1 MRGVRVAVIGA
12 GVSGLT
18 AATELISRGAN
29 VEIWARERHPR
40 TTSDVAAAFWHPF
53 LVEDTP
59 RVERWAMVAY
69 RRFAEI
75 ASRHP
80 ESGVRM
86 LPVTELFG
94 DTVAPPA
101 WLERLQGHQVL
112 SPSSL
117 PRARTVGRGFVAPV
131 IETNRYLPWLERRL
145 LRAGCILRQR
155 HVEDVDAVFDS
166 ASYVVNA
173 TGIGATTLIDDDS
186 LRPMRGQVV
195 RLKGASRGTQP
206 RVLLDSADP
215 EGALYI
221 VPRSEDVVIGAS
233 ADPSS
238 DTSVRESE
246 TASLLRRAR
255 ELSPS
260 LSTAAVANVAV
271 GIRPWRP
278 TVRLEHEERPRGSLF
293 HCYGHGGAGVTLS
306 WGCAGALV
314 DLVSTVTALTGPR
327 GHEQPVSE
335 APLQRQPERA
345 PGGA

>member
-29 VEIWARERHPR
+29 VEIWARERHPQ

-53 LVEDTP
+53 LVEDSP
-59 RVERWAMVAY
+59 RVDRWAMVAY
-69 RRFAEI
+69 QRFAEI
-75 ASRHP
+75 ARRHP

-94 DTVAPPA
+94 DTVTPPA
-101 WLERLQGHQVL
+101 WMERLQGHQVL

-117 PRARTVGRGFVAPV
+117 PRARTVGRGFIAPV

-145 LRAGCILRQR
+145 IRAGCVLRQR
-155 HVEDVDAVFDS
+155 HVEDLDAMFDS

-173 TGIGATTLIDDDS
+173 TGIGAATLIDDDA
-186 LRPMRGQVV
+186 LQPIRGQVV
-195 RLKGASRGTQP
+195 RLNGSALGTTP
-206 RVLLDSADP
+206 HVLLDSADP

-221 VPRSEDVVIGAS
+221 VPRSDDVVIGAS
-233 ADPSS
+233 ATPSS
-238 DTSVRESE
+238 DLSARESE
-246 TASLLRRAR
+246 STSLLRRAR

-260 LSTAAVANVAV
+260 LANAAVTNVAV

-293 HCYGHGGAGVTLS
+293 HCYGHGGAGITLS

-314 DLVSTVTALTGPR
+314 DLMSTVTALTGAR
-327 GHEQPVSE
+327 GQEQAASE
-335 APLQRQPERA
+335 ALSA
-345 PGGA
+345 PPA